1 MGPISLVKSDSLLFP
16 TGHSHFSFILFFYF
30 FSFLLYFSF
39 FLSSS
44 FSVLLQSKISPTPK
58 DKRISTLPIHG
69 LSSPICLPFVIL
81 HRSHT
86 DPSDKQLTNGSQ
98 SQTQT
103 NASLEGSLG
112 PPMTKPWA
120 TNASLKVR
128 WTLIRDFRSDSIRL
142 YRRSKRK
149 KKKIYEMI
157 VFVFV
162 VNPTL
167 LGLCFD

>member
-1 MGPISLVKSDSLLFP
+1 MNGFQNTHSLNKHKWVSKYPLLVYIS
-16 TGHSHFSFILFFYF
+16 
-30 FSFLLYFSF
+30 LLYFSKPIP
-39 FLSSS
+39 L
-44 FSVLLQSKISPTPK
+44 K
-58 DKRISTLPIHG
+58 KR
-69 LSSPICLPFVIL
+69 
-81 HRSHT
+81 
-86 DPSDKQLTNGSQ
+86 DPSNKQLTNGSQ
-98 SQTQT
+98 SQSQT
-103 NASLEGSLG
+103 DVSSKGSPG

-120 TNASLKVR
+120 TNASLKVH

-142 YRRSKRK
+142 YCRSKREK

>member
-1 MGPISLVKSDSLLFP
+1 MNGFQNTHSLNKHKWVSKYPLLVYIS
-16 TGHSHFSFILFFYF
+16 
-30 FSFLLYFSF
+30 LLYFSKPIP
-39 FLSSS
+39 L
-44 FSVLLQSKISPTPK
+44 K
-58 DKRISTLPIHG
+58 KR
-69 LSSPICLPFVIL
+69 
-81 HRSHT
+81 
-86 DPSDKQLTNGSQ
+86 DPSDGQLTNGSQ

-120 TNASLKVR
+120 TNASLKAR